1 MIVVVFL
8 RIPLMNDGRYG
19 MIGKFSCPI
28 TSEMDAYHT
37 YAIHFVLVYDQPVE
51 QITTAKIK

>member
-8 RIPLMNDGRYG
+8 RSPLMNDGGYG
-19 MIGKFSCPI
+19 LIGKFSRPI

-37 YAIHFVLVYDQPVE
+37 YAIHFVLVYGQPVNRKRLE
-51 QITTAKIK
+51 R